1 MIEIIYN
8 PKLDPKY
15 QYIALSTYT
24 FDTLQVDS
32 TSLFS
37 TVPLLSIAASGGYFL
52 MFQQDQASVVGLV
65 SCDY

>member
-1 MIEIIYN
+1 MPKYSLSMIEIIYN

-37 TVPLLSIAASGGYFL
+37 TVPLLSIAASSGYFL
-52 MFQQDQASVVGLV
+52 MFQ
-65 SCDY
+65 